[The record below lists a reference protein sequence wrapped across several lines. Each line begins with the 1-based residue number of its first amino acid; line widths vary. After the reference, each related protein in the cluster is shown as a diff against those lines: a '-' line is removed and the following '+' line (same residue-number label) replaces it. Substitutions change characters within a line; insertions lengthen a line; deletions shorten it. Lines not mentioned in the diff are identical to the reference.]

1 MTRMLQESL
10 QDIRE
15 QLALLLKKQDGVAA
29 DKIRWILSPYR
40 ICPLGAHVDHQGG
53 AVLGMTIEL
62 YTLLAFAPLNAPE
75 VRLHSLNY
83 DRPARFALPVP
94 RQPVDGWWRYAAG
107 AAYALQQK
115 HQLRRGLVGAVWG
128 ALPGG
133 GLSSSASV
141 GLAYLLAL
149 ADSNGLELESR
160 ELVELDRILENEFL
174 GLKNGILDQTSIVYG
189 RERKLLYID
198 TRHFRVTPIAL
209 PENHPSF
216 KFLILYSGISREL
229 TGTGFNQRV
238 QECHEAAQRLAEL
251 SSSGAYTLLGE
262 VPRAVF
268 EQYADRLPEPLR
280 KRAKHF
286 FAETERVEKGRAL
299 WQVGDLQAFGRL
311 MNASC
316 RSSIEQYESGSEP
329 LRVLWQLLT
338 ERDGVYGSRF
348 SGGGFGGCVIALV
361 QADQA
366 EAIGRSV
373 LEPYLQRFP
382 ELKGKARFI
391 ITETDDGLRRL

>member
-1 MTRMLQESL
+1 MNQEELQS
-10 QDIRE
+10 IRE
-15 QLALLLKKQDGVAA
+15 RLTQQLVEQERVSPGR
-29 DKIRWILSPYR
+29 IRWILSPYR

-62 YTLLAFAPLNAPE
+62 YTLLAFAPLDAPE

-83 DRPARFALPVP
+83 DRPARFALPVR
-94 RQPVDGWWRYAAG
+94 RQPVEGWWRYAAG

-115 HQLRRGLVGAVWG
+115 HALRRGMVGAVWG

-141 GLAYLLAL
+141 GLACLLAL
-149 ADSNGLELESR
+149 ADSNDIELESR

-189 RERKLLYID
+189 RERKLLHID
-198 TRHFRVTPIAL
+198 TRQVRVTPIAL
-209 PENHPSF
+209 PEKHPPF

-238 QECHEAAQRLAEL
+238 QECHEAAQRLGEL
-251 SSSGAYTLLGE
+251 SGSGAYARLGE

-268 EQYADRLPEPLR
+268 DQYAVRLPEPLR
-280 KRAKHF
+280 KRATHF
-286 FAETERVEKGRAL
+286 FTETERVEKGRAL
-299 WQVGDLQAFGRL
+299 WQAGDLQAFGRL

-329 LRVLWQLLT
+329 IRVLWQLLAD
-338 ERDGVYGSRF
+338 RDGVYGSRF

-373 LEPYLQRFP
+373 LERYLQRFP

>member
-1 MTRMLQESL
+1 MKQEGLQR
-10 QDIRE
+10 IRE
-15 QLALLLKKQDGVAA
+15 RLTQQLVEQERVAPGR
-29 DKIRWILSPYR
+29 IRWILSPYR

-62 YTLLAFAPLNAPE
+62 YTLLAFAPLDTPE
-75 VRLHSLNY
+75 IRLRSLNY
-83 DRPARFALPVP
+83 DRAARFALPVQ

-115 HQLRRGLVGAVWG
+115 HTLRRGWVGAVWG
-128 ALPGG
+128 SLPGG

-149 ADSNGLELESR
+149 ADSNGIELEPR

-189 RERKLLYID
+189 RERELLHID
-198 TRHFRVTPIAL
+198 TQAFRVTPVAL
-209 PENHPSF
+209 PPQHPPF
-216 KFLILYSGISREL
+216 KWLIVYSGVSREL

-238 QECHEAAQRLAEL
+238 QECREAAQRLGEL
-251 SSSGAYTLLGE
+251 SGSGIFVRLGE

-280 KRAKHF
+280 KRATHF
-286 FAETERVEKGRAL
+286 FTETERVEKGRAL
-299 WQVGDLQAFGRL
+299 WQAGDIEAFGRL

-329 LRVLWQLLT
+329 IRVLWQLLA

-361 QADQA
+361 EADQA